1 MTVIKRTIWFLI
13 ACFALNL
20 LGNEFDDVVKEAAGV
35 VDNLFHDEKVNEL
48 FKTRLRREVI
58 QNTYLTD
65 KQKVDLIKNA
75 YVMGYLE
82 IEKKLKAA
90 EQGDVEAQYYIGNC

>member
-48 FKTRLRREVI
+48 FKGDNEEKISNINKALKGEFMNL
-58 QNTYLTD
+58 NTKYERF
-65 KQKVDLIKNA
+65 VDICKYEKEKNIENIKED
-75 YVMGYLE
+75 L
-82 IEKKLKAA
+82 
-90 EQGDVEAQYYIGNC
+90 